1 MKNIVAGFLIVV
13 VLAQYGILVYKGF
26 TDGWPECGRKL
37 KNDRR
42 VSASPPDLSVG
53 RMSKE

>member
-42 VSASPPDLSVG
+42 VSASPPDLSVR